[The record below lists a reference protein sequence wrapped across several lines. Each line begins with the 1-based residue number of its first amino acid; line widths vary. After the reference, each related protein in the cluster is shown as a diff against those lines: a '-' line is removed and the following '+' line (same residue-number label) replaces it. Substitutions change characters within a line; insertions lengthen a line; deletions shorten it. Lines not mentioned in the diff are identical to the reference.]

1 MWRTTVVYNMEAV
14 HRDVAV
20 FNGDIIG
27 QINELQALDNG
38 GNTVEGFEQPSL
50 DPVPL
55 ENFTV
60 KRDWNS
66 EQHARTLADLVTSTF
81 GEYATV
87 TVEQQV

>member
-1 MWRTTVVYNMEAV
+1 MWRTTVVYNMEAM

-20 FNGDIIG
+20 FNGDIVG
-27 QINELQALDNG
+27 QLKGLQALDNG
-38 GNTVEGFEQPSL
+38 GRSVEGFQMPSL
-50 DPVPL
+50 DPMPL

-66 EQHARTLADLVTSTF
+66 EQHSRALADLVTSTF
-81 GEYATV
+81 GEYVTV